1 MKNVKSK
8 VIVILLICFLFGLLN
23 RVVSEVL
30 YHSLSDENYRQ
41 WFYNLIYL
49 ELLVYSIALTI
60 YAFLFKLCT
69 ITKIGIITSIFL
81 TFLDLLSVS
90 IDINF
95 KIVDKYSIVIVVLS
109 FIMICVEFLYK
120 KLI

>member
-8 VIVILLICFLFGLLN
+8 VIVILFICFLFGLLN

-69 ITKIGIITSIFL
+69 ITKIGIITSTFL